1 MSAIYSY
8 NSARELLD
16 NGKPQEALE
25 QLKII
30 LPDVDAKDVWRVH
43 ELIAAAF
50 HDLCNVDGA
59 AQASFNAANTDR
71 FLRSQRSH
79 FSNWL
84 FILHYLPQLDATTL
98 INELAVYNSL
108 YRDVEIFPPITRPLA
123 DKISVA
129 FIAPHFSD
137 SSAARFY
144 EALMTD
150 YDSDK
155 FTVTAWSM
163 SHDEDAFTEKIRRNV
178 DSYTDITET
187 SFEEA
192 AQMIRDV
199 GTDILCDLGG
209 HTEGGMTLQ
218 VAGYRPARTQ
228 ISGIGYF
235 DSTGL
240 DAIDYFIGDEFLTAH
255 DTTFTEKILQLE
267 NAFAFCP
274 NAQMIHSRQT
284 RRTVPHEQFT
294 FGCLNNF
301 MKFSDDFLS
310 AVKKILDA
318 VPDAR
323 IIFRDTTPL
332 PSRRRALIER
342 LEQFGIE
349 RAEVRLNDYD
359 YFVDYAE
366 IDLILDA
373 FPYPG
378 GMMTALALYMG
389 VPVLNLCGEL
399 ASRRTGADILHI
411 ADVDALIV
419 ADVDAYIK
427 NAVDLAN
434 NRSRLAAL
442 IEKISVDRLTDT
454 RAFVDDF
461 YKKILATI

>member
-1 MSAIYSY
+1 MSAVYSY
-8 NSARELLD
+8 NGARKLLD
-16 NGKPQEALE
+16 SGKPQEALE
-25 QLKII
+25 QLKSL
-30 LPDVDAKDVWRVH
+30 LPDVDAKDAWRVH

-71 FLRSQRSH
+71 FLRSQRTH

-84 FILHYLPQLDATTL
+84 FILHYLPQLDAATL

-108 YRDVEIFPPITRPLA
+108 YRDVETLPPVTRPFA

-129 FIAPHFSD
+129 FIAPHFRD

-144 EALMTD
+144 EALLTD
-150 YDSDK
+150 YARDK
-155 FTVTAWSM
+155 FVVTAWSM
-163 SHDEDAFTEKIRRNV
+163 SRDEDAFTEKIRRNV
-178 DSYTDITET
+178 DSYTVIAET
-187 SFEEA
+187 SFFDA
-192 AQMIRDV
+192 AQMIRDA

-209 HTEGGMTLQ
+209 HTEGGATLQ
-218 VAGYRPARTQ
+218 VAAYRPARAQ

-240 DAIDYFIGDEFLTAH
+240 DAIDYFIGDGFLTTH
-255 DTTFTEKILQLE
+255 DATFTEKILSLE
-267 NAFAFCP
+267 NAFAFRP
-274 NAQMIHSRQT
+274 NAQMIHA
-284 RRTVPHEQFT
+284 RRTHRHFPHENFT

-301 MKFSDDFLS
+301 MKFSDDFLC
-310 AVKKILDA
+310 AVKKISDA
-318 VPDAR
+318 VPESR

-349 RAEVRLNDYD
+349 RADVRLGNDNFFAD
-359 YFVDYAE
+359 YSE

-399 ASRRTGADILHI
+399 ASRRTGADILRI
-411 ADVDALIV
+411 TGVDALIV

-427 NAVDLAN
+427 NAVDLAR